1 MADSNKTT
9 NGNTPAEYYLP
20 TVDAL
25 ETQDELV
32 LIADM
37 PGVSPDD
44 LEVTVEDGVLTL
56 VGRMAPHAVESR
68 ETLQRE
74 FVRGDYHRQF
84 RLPRAFATDKIN
96 ASLKGGV
103 VTIRIPRDEKSKP
116 RKIPIKID

>member
-1 MADSNKTT
+1 MADNDKTT
-9 NGNTPAEYYLP
+9 NGSAPTEYYLP
-20 TVDAL
+20 MVDAL
-25 ETQDELV
+25 ETQEELV

-37 PGVSPDD
+37 PGVRPDD

-56 VGRMAPHAVESR
+56 VGRMASQAVESR
-68 ETLQRE
+68 EMLQRE

-84 RLPRAFATDKIN
+84 RMPRALATDKIN

-116 RKIPIKID
+116 RKIPIKVD